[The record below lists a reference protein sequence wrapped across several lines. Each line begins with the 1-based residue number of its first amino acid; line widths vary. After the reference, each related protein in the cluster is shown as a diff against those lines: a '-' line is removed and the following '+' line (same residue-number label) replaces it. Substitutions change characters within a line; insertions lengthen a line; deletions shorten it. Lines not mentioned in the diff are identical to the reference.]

1 MGLERI
7 SHRLQ
12 GLEDIAVIVE
22 DPLVFLTFVP
32 CDLLEVPDAG
42 GVDLRLVDA
51 RLQRLGGD
59 LPDLRLPESVGD
71 IDL

>member
-22 DPLVFLTFVP
+22 DPLVFLPLVA
-32 CDLLEVPDAG
+32 CYLLEVPDAG